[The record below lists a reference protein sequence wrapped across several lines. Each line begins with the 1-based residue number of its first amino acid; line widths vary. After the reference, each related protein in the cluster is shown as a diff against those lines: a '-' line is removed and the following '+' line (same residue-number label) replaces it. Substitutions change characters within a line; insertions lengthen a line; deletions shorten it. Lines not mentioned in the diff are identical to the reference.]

1 MEPDSERLWHQN
13 SSWMGEFLCFGVG
26 FVGFFGLGF
35 FFLLIQSR
43 LDDFHGGTETLLRT
57 LGMGCISEGDGGD
70 GEQREGT
77 TWTVTSS
84 CGSSAPSRASRDG
97 RGPRASRDG
106 RGPSRCRGLLPRLWC
121 RGRFTV
127 SALARGVKLFL
138 LILTGLCLLGRP
150 C

>member
-1 MEPDSERLWHQN
+1 MEPGFERLAP
-13 SSWMGEFLCFGVG
+13 EFQLNGGIFMLWVGGV
-26 FVGFFGLGF
+26 
-35 FFLLIQSR
+35 FLAGVFSLVQSR
-43 LDDFHGGTETLLRT
+43 MDDFHAETETLLKI
-57 LGMGCISEGDGGD
+57 LGTGWISERTTGDGGE

-84 CGSSAPSRASRDG
+84 CGCSAPSRASRDG
-97 RGPRASRDG
+97 RGPSRL
-106 RGPSRCRGLLPRLWC
+106 RGLLPRLWC

-138 LILTGLCLLGRP
+138 LILTGLCLLGRS